1 MLSSESA
8 EQQFYVVSSVMP
20 GCGPAAEMSRDYSLH
35 DPGDGYVLRHDG
47 CDDDDDD
54 VGQAQSALASST
66 LLALASNIA
75 RYSCQVR
82 STHSERMSVSLRDR
96 YQSL

>member
-1 MLSSESA
+1 MSSESA

-20 GCGPAAEMSRDYSLH
+20 GCGPAAEISRDYSL
-35 DPGDGYVLRHDG
+35 PLYVLRHDG

-66 LLALASNIA
+66 LLTLASSTILFV
-75 RYSCQVR
+75 RYAVH
-82 STHSERMSVSLRDR
+82 TVKG
-96 YQSL
+96 